1 MDGAFVA
8 AVGGVGIHQTACN
21 AAHAAPVA
29 IHAGNRD
36 VNIGDNAGDVGIVGV
51 GHHAAGI
58 GVGNAARGGQVH
70 LAGHLQILNGG
81 VAAAGAVHI
90 AEQSLIRSRGSGGTI
105 VDAHV
110 LHGVI
115 FAVKAALEGRAG
127 GSAADGRP
135 VIAGQINITRQR
147 TVDGIAPAVDL
158 RRKPSQLRC
167 GTNLIHAVGQSGL
180 RLGGAVPCA
189 GSRGRQRNDLGQH
202 TAGHISLVCAAQ
214 VEAAVDIVA
223 AGAEHRIGVSA
234 VGQVLILAVAVGGMD
249 IACGIRQRHS
259 GRGGGG
265 IGNIQL
271 QLEVIARSD
280 LHIHIREAVQAEVH
294 RDRIEVRAHAGIRH
308 VIQGGKRV
316 RRRVHGA
323 VGITVGEL
331 NIGGAAGAKV
341 HIRRDCQLQLGLI
354 HLLILGDIGLIG
366 RIADGIEQV
375 VGSGVE
381 DTTVLVD
388 ATVAALEGERHLI
401 AGHDLRL
408 LGIGGVGDRGG
419 HFGHASQT
427 VGHLVVSCHLDD
439 NSTTG
444 QPRIAEAQET
454 CMVLAVGIRRQGGP
468 AGETALHGGLVGGDN
483 GVLNIGHTIVFAI
496 ACHREVQGGG
506 GVVAQIE
513 PVVVVIIP
521 RRRARRTQAVGII
534 GDIGR
539 CGTVFL
545 AAEHKNTG
553 TLRIRGR
560 IEAAVGAMC
569 VICRIYIQCFVIHG
583 KDGRSVR
590 FHIEPVVLGVA
601 AVGFPQGGRT
611 SQQMNLKFR
620 LNHDICRVRVDDLP
634 QAVRTDT
641 LCPARVLVAAGGQEG
656 LNLRFVTGLGYRAKI
671 REAVRI
677 LIRGVSSIEGEF
689 LRKTSGAALEPS
701 GLGHISGAAA
711 DVLQAPGVVGIALAD
726 FVGQRSGSVSG
737 CVCIATGAARLRLND
752 LCVEIIILEKQVEV
766 RIGRNR
772 HRQVD
777 GLGKRQVLC
786 NNRVS
791 GGSRVVDRLSED
803 VVLGTGALGFHIGIP
818 KGCVSGRV
826 QHEGV
831 VSIIAGSIGRTMLHI
846 AAHAG
851 H

>member
-1 MDGAFVA
+1 
-8 AVGGVGIHQTACN
+8 
-21 AAHAAPVA
+21 
-29 IHAGNRD
+29 
-36 VNIGDNAGDVGIVGV
+36 
-51 GHHAAGI
+51 
-58 GVGNAARGGQVH
+58 
-70 LAGHLQILNGG
+70 
-81 VAAAGAVHI
+81 
-90 AEQSLIRSRGSGGTI
+90 
-105 VDAHV
+105 
-110 LHGVI
+110 
-115 FAVKAALEGRAG
+115 
-127 GSAADGRP
+127 
-135 VIAGQINITRQR
+135 
-147 TVDGIAPAVDL
+147 
-158 RRKPSQLRC
+158 
-167 GTNLIHAVGQSGL
+167 
-180 RLGGAVPCA
+180 
-189 GSRGRQRNDLGQH
+189 
-202 TAGHISLVCAAQ
+202 
-214 VEAAVDIVA
+214 
-223 AGAEHRIGVSA
+223 
-234 VGQVLILAVAVGGMD
+234 
-249 IACGIRQRHS
+249 
-259 GRGGGG
+259 
-265 IGNIQL
+265 
-271 QLEVIARSD
+271 
-280 LHIHIREAVQAEVH
+280 
-294 RDRIEVRAHAGIRH
+294 
-308 VIQGGKRV
+308 
-316 RRRVHGA
+316 
-323 VGITVGEL
+323 
-331 NIGGAAGAKV
+331 
-341 HIRRDCQLQLGLI
+341 
-354 HLLILGDIGLIG
+354 
-366 RIADGIEQV
+366 
-375 VGSGVE
+375 
-381 DTTVLVD
+381 
-388 ATVAALEGERHLI
+388 
-401 AGHDLRL
+401 
-408 LGIGGVGDRGG
+408 
-419 HFGHASQT
+419 
-427 VGHLVVSCHLDD
+427 
-439 NSTTG
+439 
-444 QPRIAEAQET
+444 
-454 CMVLAVGIRRQGGP
+454 MVLAVGIRRQGEP
-468 AGETALHGGLVGGDN
+468 VGEAALHGGLVGGDN

-539 CGTVFL
+539 CGTVFIL
-545 AAEHKNTG
+545 VVGKHEHAG
-553 TLRIRGR
+553 ALGIGGR

-611 SQQMNLKFR
+611 SQRMNLKFR

-671 REAVRI
+671 REAVGI

-689 LRKTSGAALEPS
+689 LRKTGGAALEPS
-701 GLGHISGAAA
+701 GLGHIGGAAA

-726 FVGQRSGSVSG
+726 FVDQRSGSVSG
-737 CVCIATGAARLRLND
+737 CVCIAFGAARLRLND

-803 VVLGTGALGFHIGIP
+803 VVLGTGADGFHIGIP

-831 VSIIAGSIGRTMLHI
+831 VSIIAGRIGRTMLHI